1 MLACDR
7 CGCEKVVC
15 PNCGET
21 YCPNCFQC
29 ECPSCCYNLMSER
42 IILRTEYGVEIPCDS
57 SGNPPHDAPGKYS
70 QSAAAM
76 GGETAHK

>member
-1 MLACDR
+1 MFSLERIFELRFLFFERKENRMLACDR

-29 ECPSCCYNLMSER
+29 ECPACCYNLMAGR
-42 IILRTEYGVEIPCDS
+42 IIIRTKE
-57 SGNPPHDAPGKYS
+57 
-70 QSAAAM
+70 
-76 GGETAHK
+76 ETEHE